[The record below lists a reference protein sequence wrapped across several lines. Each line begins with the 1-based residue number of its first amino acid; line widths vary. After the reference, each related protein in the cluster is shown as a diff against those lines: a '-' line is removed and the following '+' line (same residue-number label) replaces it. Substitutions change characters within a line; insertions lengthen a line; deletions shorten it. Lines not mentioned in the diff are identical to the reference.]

1 MSNLDFFGMFD
12 YSSGDTDVYQYT
24 SEEFSTMIKAL
35 TANGVAQNTDAFETT
50 ANGLNLTIKGGT
62 CFIEGRFGLNE
73 NYTNIALEAEAG
85 SLQRIDR
92 LVLELDVINRKIEL
106 KILKGTAAATA
117 AAPALTQT
125 EYIYQLPLYQIKI
138 SGGSSTTLIDERQL
152 IYSPTEAINKLNR
165 ILNGTDLVYAVY
177 A

>member
-1 MSNLDFFGMFD
+1 M
-12 YSSGDTDVYQYT
+12 
-24 SEEFSTMIKAL
+24 
-35 TANGVAQNTDAFETT
+35 
-50 ANGLNLTIKGGT
+50 
-62 CFIEGRFGLNE
+62 IEGRFGLNE
-73 NYTNIALEAEAG
+73 NSTNITLEAEAG

-117 AAPALTQT
+117 AAPVLTQT

-152 IYSPTEAINKLNR
+152 IYSPTEAVNKLNR